1 MNGSNIKAVIDTNII
16 FMALYNEESKA
27 GRIIKLARK
36 NKLKLFSADNI
47 KEEIKRV
54 PKREYGYTDE
64 EIFRLINELPIEWVK
79 KENYIPVLD
88 KTKVKHKA
96 DKPLEALSLVLG
108 CEILSAGAH
117 FKDRIDINKFLEI
130 IEKSP

>member
-1 MNGSNIKAVIDTNII
+1 MNGSNIKAVIDTNVI

-54 PKREYGYTDE
+54 LKREYEYTDE

-79 KENYIPVLD
+79 KENYIHALD

-108 CEILSAGAH
+108 CEILSADAH
-117 FKDRIDINKFLEI
+117 FKDRIDINKLLEI